1 MVFSDARRELRE
13 LIQIVAETER
23 YDATLAAD
31 RSIAPHESAVA
42 DRQRKELRKAQLM
55 AKYELV

>member
-1 MVFSDARRELRE
+1 MLG
-13 LIQIVAETER
+13 
-23 YDATLAAD
+23 AD